1 MLSFAL
7 NEVEAMAKRASRGAG
22 YPWGLAEEAGKAT
35 RWLCAQHLDGCAEL
49 AGVLRADFATS
60 LRTHTPATLEANW
73 QGEGML
79 CPLGTGATLS
89 DLAAH
94 IAQQPV
100 ILHNVM
106 QPAFVLPFAAY
117 TARRVGGCVTVTCDA
132 IAAVTDGHA
141 LSMAKP
147 YPNYAATL
155 TVKTGGIT
163 DGEAALASR
172 ATPTAE
178 VWATLNRLA
187 HRTYAPAT
195 EESRRLGA
203 GAGLSD
209 ND

>member
-1 MLSFAL
+1 MSFAL
-7 NEVEAMAKRASRGAG
+7 NEIEAMAKRASRGAE

-49 AGVLRADFATS
+49 AGLLEADFAKS
-60 LRTHTPATLEANW
+60 LRTHTPVALDVYW

-79 CPLGTGATLS
+79 CPLGTGAILS
-89 DLAAH
+89 DFAAH
-94 IAQQPV
+94 VAQQPV

-106 QPAFVLPFAAY
+106 QPTLMLPFAAY

-132 IAAVTDGHA
+132 IAAVTDGHG
-141 LSMAKP
+141 LSMVKP
-147 YPNYAATL
+147 FPNHAATL
-155 TVKTGGIT
+155 MVQAGGTVENQST
-163 DGEAALASR
+163 LASR
-172 ATPTAE
+172 ATPAPEIWT
-178 VWATLNRLA
+178 TLNRLA

-195 EESRRLGA
+195 EESRLLGA